1 MPYWRLSS
9 FYFFY
14 YGTLGALV
22 PYWAPYLRSI
32 GFEASQIGNLVALI
46 LATKIVAPNVW
57 AWIAD
62 HSERTMGVV
71 RLATLLTVICFAG
84 VFMGTSF
91 WWMAAVMSAF
101 SFFWNA
107 ALPQLEATTMNY
119 LGPRPQ
125 HYGRVRLWGSIGFI
139 VAVSALGPVLDRYGA
154 GSIRP
159 VILVLMLGIWAASV
173 AIPNE
178 PSPHRADHAT
188 EGLGALFKRT
198 EIIALLGACFLMQ
211 ASHAP
216 YYTFYT
222 IYLTDHGY
230 SNTVVGSLWALGV
243 VCEIGVFLAMP
254 KVMGRVGLRAVLLTS
269 FALAGV
275 RWVLISQF
283 VDFPAVLTAAQTLH
297 AVTFGAYHAAAIHM
311 IHRLFTGRLQH
322 RGQAL
327 YSSMSFGAGG
337 ALGSLYSG
345 YAWSWLG
352 PSQTYLLAAA
362 LTVLA
367 FGLVY
372 RLIPA
377 RV

>member
-1 MPYWRLSS
+1 MPYWRLSG

-14 YGTLGALV
+14 FATLGALV

-32 GFEASQIGNLVALI
+32 GFEASEIGNLVALI

-62 HSERTMGVV
+62 HSDRTMGVV
-71 RLATLLTVICFAG
+71 RLATLLTVVCFTG
-84 VFMGTSF
+84 VFFGTGF
-91 WWMAAVMSAF
+91 WWMALVMSAF

-119 LGPRPQ
+119 LGSRPQ

-139 VAVSALGPVLDRYGA
+139 VAVWSLGPVLDRYGE
-154 GSIRP
+154 GTIRP
-159 VILVLMLGIWAASV
+159 VIMVLMVGIWLASMS
-173 AIPNE
+173 IPNVS
-178 PSPHRADHAT
+178 SPQ
-188 EGLGALFKRT
+188 KRGT
-198 EIIALLGACFLMQ
+198 GPGVLEQIFRRRDVVALLLACFLMQ

-222 IYLTDHGY
+222 IYLTDNGY

-243 VCEIGVFLAMP
+243 ICEVVVFLAMP
-254 KVMGRVGLRAVLLTS
+254 RLLGRVGLRAVLLSS
-269 FALAGV
+269 FALAGL
-275 RWVLISQF
+275 RWVLIAGF
-283 VDFPAVLTAAQTLH
+283 VDSPAVLAFAQTLH
-297 AVTFGAYHAAAIHM
+297 AVTYGAYHAAAIHM
-311 IHRLFTGRLQH
+311 VHRMFTGRLQH

-327 YSSMSFGAGG
+327 YSSMSFGVGG

-345 YAWSWLG
+345 YAWTWLG
-352 PSQTYLLAAA
+352 PSQTYLLAAG

-367 FGLVY
+367 FGLAY
-372 RLIPA
+372 RLIPS
-377 RV
+377 RI